1 MSSHLSLS
9 KAQKSFSQTSSPL
22 LIAHYQWHMIL
33 YANNTILKPHTNTKT
48 GFISTSWHITSNG
61 MFAGSCIA
69 VILLV
74 ILLEFLRRTAKEY
87 DRYIIRQF
95 QRAQSYAY
103 STSPSSPPNK
113 TTATASSSS
122 LDGTGKRTTLVGAK
136 FRPNVMQQAIR
147 AGLHMLQFTVAYF
160 IMLLAMY
167 YNGYFII
174 CIIIGAFIGAFIF
187 SWETIDMGY
196 VI

>member
-1 MSSHLSLS
+1 
-9 KAQKSFSQTSSPL
+9 
-22 LIAHYQWHMIL
+22 MIL
-33 YANNTILKPHTNTKT
+33 YANNTLPKQYTNTKT

-103 STSPSSPPNK
+103 SSASAPNK
-113 TTATASSSS
+113 ASVTATATASSSS

-136 FRPNVMQQAIR
+136 FRPNMMQQAIR

-174 CIIIGAFIGAFIF
+174 CIIIGAFIGAFVF

-196 VI
+196 VKDSS

>member
-1 MSSHLSLS
+1 
-9 KAQKSFSQTSSPL
+9 
-22 LIAHYQWHMIL
+22 
-33 YANNTILKPHTNTKT
+33 
-48 GFISTSWHITSNG
+48 

-103 STSPSSPPNK
+103 SSPSPSCPPNK
-113 TTATASSSS
+113 ATATASSSS
-122 LDGTGKRTTLVGAK
+122 LEGSGKGARPALVGAK

-147 AGLHMLQFTVAYF
+147 AGLHMCQFTVAYF

-167 YNGYFII
+167 YNGYIII